1 MKIVSAEFVVS
12 AAAPAQFPHPVL
24 PEVAFAGKSNVGKS
38 SLINSLLHRKKLVKT
53 SARPGKTQLINF
65 FLVNERFHAVDLPG
79 YGFAKAPKAVQ
90 AGWAKLVEAYLAGR
104 QGLRGLVLIV
114 DIRHDPG
121 ALDLQMKAWL
131 DGLGR
136 SYLVVANKADQ
147 VSSNQL
153 HARLRRIGQAMS
165 LAEPPLAYSA
175 KTDLGRDALWSRLQR
190 WLGSAE

>member
-12 AAAPAQFPHPVL
+12 AAAPAQFPHSVL

-90 AGWAKLVEAYLAGR
+90 AGWAKLVEGYLAGR

-121 ALDLQMKAWL
+121 PLDLQMKAWL

-136 SYLVVANKADQ
+136 SYVVVANKADQ
-147 VSSNQL
+147 VSSNDL
-153 HARLRRIGQAMS
+153 RARLRRIGQALS

-175 KTDLGRDALWSRLQR
+175 KTDVGRDALWGRLQR